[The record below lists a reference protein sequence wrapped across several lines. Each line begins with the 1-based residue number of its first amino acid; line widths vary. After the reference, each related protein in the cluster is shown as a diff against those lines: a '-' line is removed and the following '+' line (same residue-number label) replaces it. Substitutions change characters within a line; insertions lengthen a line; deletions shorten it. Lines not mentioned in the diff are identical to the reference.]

1 MTVLLFLYII
11 MKRPYHKVEIELPV
25 IYICVQD
32 ERGKE
37 NVMST

>member
-1 MTVLLFLYII
+1 MTVLLLLYI